1 MFKHSRG
8 YLFAAVASL
17 MLAACG
23 GGSVG
28 NGDGNN
34 PDPEDPVPSQLTL
47 LASSPQLASDASAV
61 TQGVSLIAIVKDSNN
76 NAMPGVTVVFSTP
89 DSGEIVVTNPA
100 VTDSTGRVTATLT
113 TGGDPQN
120 RTIRISAAVSGTGLR
135 QTVSI
140 GVIGTQLNVTGQSS
154 TQINTDT
161 QYTISLVD
169 AAGDGISG
177 QRVDVATNVGNT
189 VTPSTF
195 TTNASGQ
202 GVVTLRATQAASTL
216 TVTALGLT
224 QTTNI
229 SVSTDRFSFVAPPA
243 VPPAPAPAQIVG
255 NSEVATGTQA
265 TARTLAVQWL
275 TGAAGNPVVNQPIE
289 FRATHASLS
298 AATVLTNAQG
308 IATVQVWSQQAGPT
322 TVVAS
327 SSVLTRPSA
336 SLNFEFVATTP
347 ASISVQGVP
356 ANVSVNQTSEIN
368 ATVYDASNNLV
379 KNQTVDF
386 TLNDITGGSLSS
398 PSAVTNS
405 QGIARI
411 TYTASSQASAADGVI
426 VTGRVRGT
434 AIQAQARLT
443 VGARAVSIQFGT
455 GAELVVKDV
464 STYQMPWTAIVQ
476 DSSGNP
482 VSDAVF
488 TLAIQPIE
496 YAKGFR
502 ADAFAGTATTC
513 VAEDA
518 QPQFA
523 GRGWNFNDI
532 LDAADLDGNGTI
544 DPGETE
550 DNNGDGSLTP
560 GRPASVPRTVTLQ
573 ADGTGRFDVT
583 YPKEFGY
590 FVRVRLIGTVRVSG
604 TETRQTRDFD
614 LAATE
619 NDFDNLPPESPFG
632 MSNSCFDRF

>member
-1 MFKHSRG
+1 MYKNSRG
-8 YLFAAVASL
+8 FLFAAVAA
-17 MLAACG
+17 LALSACG

-28 NGDGNN
+28 EDGGT
-34 PDPEDPVPSQLTL
+34 DPTTPVPAQLTL

-61 TQGVSLIAIVKDSNN
+61 TQGVSLIAIVKDNNN
-76 NAMPGVTVVFSTP
+76 NAMAGVTVVFSTP

-100 VTDSTGRVTATLT
+100 VTDDTGRVTAVLT

-120 RTIRISAAVSGTGLR
+120 RIIDVSASVTGTSLR

-140 GVIGTQLNVTGQSS
+140 GVVGTQLNVTGASS

-161 QYTISLVD
+161 PYTVSLVD

-177 QRVDVATNVGNT
+177 QRVDVTTNAGNT
-189 VTPSTF
+189 VTPSSF
-195 TTNASGQ
+195 VTNAAGQ
-202 GVVTLRATQAASTL
+202 GVVMLRGTQAATRL
-216 TVTALGLT
+216 TVTSLGLT
-224 QTTNI
+224 QTVNVA
-229 SVSTDRFSFVAPPA
+229 VSTDQFRFVAPPA
-243 VPPAPAPAQIVG
+243 GAQVTEG
-255 NSEVATGTQA
+255 SEVNIGPS
-265 TARTLAVQWL
+265 RTLAVQWL
-275 TGAAGNPVVNQPIE
+275 TGAAGNPVANQPVE
-289 FRATHASLS
+289 FRATHATLS
-298 AATVLTNAQG
+298 ATTVMTNASG
-308 IATVQVWSQQAGPT
+308 IATVQVSSLQAGPT

-327 SSVLTRPSA
+327 STVLTRPSA
-336 SLNFEFVATTP
+336 TLNFEFVATTP

-368 ATVYDASNNLV
+368 ATVFDANNNLV

-386 TLNDITGGSLSS
+386 TLNDITGGVLSS

-411 TYTASSQASAADGVI
+411 TYTASSQTSAADGVV

-434 AIQAQARLT
+434 GIQGQARLT

-455 GAELVVKDV
+455 GAELIVKDV
-464 STYQMPWTAIVQ
+464 STYQMPWTVIVQ

-496 YAKGFR
+496 YTKGLR
-502 ADAFAGTATTC
+502 ADAFAGTATEC
-513 VAEDA
+513 VSEDA

-532 LDAADLDGNGTI
+532 LDSLDINGNGAI

-550 DNNGDGSLTP
+550 DNNGNGSLTP
-560 GRPASVPRTVTLQ
+560 GRPASVPRTVALQ
-573 ADGTGRFDVT
+573 TDGTGRFDVT

-590 FVRVRLIGTVRVSG
+590 FVRVRLIGTVRVNG

-619 NDFDNLPPESPFG
+619 NDFDNLPSESPYG
-632 MSNSCFDRF
+632 TSNSCFDAN